1 MTLLME
7 RLQEDIA
14 DVDIDVR
21 RFSSANGI
29 DGLSEP
35 LRVCV
40 YLIIV

>member
-7 RLQEDIA
+7 RLQEDIE

-35 LRVCV
+35 LRVYV